1 MAAVKGLSAQE
12 MDVMFDVLYNNI
24 TSNQAP
30 GLNSY
35 EKSVLLTK
43 AQDET
48 LKNHFNAKANTL
60 RDGFD
65 DAIKRQ
71 VDFSSITVVESVDS
85 FSAPIFDKR
94 SKGVKSAYMPE
105 DVMFILNESLKVI
118 RKGNEIYLNVIPIS
132 YAEYSVL
139 MSKPYKRPLKNQAWR
154 MLLKSDVNS
163 CDLIAGEN
171 DTLEEYTIKY
181 IRRPMPIIIGNDF
194 GLTLNGESMSADK
207 DCELDPILH
216 EEILQRAVELAK
228 VAWQGD
234 LNSSLAAGNRS
245 E

>member
-71 VDFSSITVVESVDS
+71 IDFSSITVVESVDS

-94 SKGVKSAYMPE
+94 SNGVKSASMPE
-105 DVMFILNESLKVI
+105 DVMFILNESLKVT
-118 RKGNEIYLNVIPIS
+118 RKGNDIYLNVIPIS
-132 YAEYSVL
+132 YVEYSVL

-154 MLLKSDVNS
+154 MLLKSGANS